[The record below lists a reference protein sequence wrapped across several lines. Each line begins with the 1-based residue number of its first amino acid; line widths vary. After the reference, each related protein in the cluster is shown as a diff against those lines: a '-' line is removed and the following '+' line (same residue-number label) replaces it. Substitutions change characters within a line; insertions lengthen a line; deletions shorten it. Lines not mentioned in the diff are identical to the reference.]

1 MKFSTR
7 ATYGLKAMLYL
18 ADRYGESAVSVSQ
31 IAGDEKISAAYLEQ
45 ILGRI
50 KRKGWVKSVRGPR
63 GGYVLT
69 AKPSEIRVGTLLTA
83 LGEDALVRPASAPA
97 GSAGSVRKA
106 RPAAPATGK
115 TQPASDTVSAAADLF
130 WRRLSDAFAEA
141 LDRVSLED
149 LIRSGRNKSLAE
161 PIHFSI

>member
-18 ADRYGESAVSVSQ
+18 AERYGESAVSISQ
-31 IAGDEKISAAYLEQ
+31 IAEDEKISAAYLEQ
-45 ILGRI
+45 ILSLI

-69 AKPSEIRVGTLLTA
+69 AKPSEIKIGALLSA
-83 LGEDALVRPASAPA
+83 LGEDVLVKHAPE
-97 GSAGSVRKA
+97 GVSKRT
-106 RPAAPATGK
+106 RPAASA
-115 TQPASDTVSAAADLF
+115 AIVSAASELF
-130 WRRLSDAFAEA
+130 WRRLSDGFAAA
-141 LDRVSLED
+141 LDRVSLEE
-149 LIRSGRNKSLAE
+149 LIQSARLHPQSAAGQ